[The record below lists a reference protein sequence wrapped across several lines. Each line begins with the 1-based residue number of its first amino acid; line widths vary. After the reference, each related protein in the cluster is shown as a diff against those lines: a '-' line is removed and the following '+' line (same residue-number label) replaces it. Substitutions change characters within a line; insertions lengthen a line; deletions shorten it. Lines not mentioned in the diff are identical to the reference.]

1 MSSRQRVESM
11 YRRRSFVRYIYIY
24 TSTRIYHHHH
34 LTPPPES
41 PTPSSSSSTN
51 EWRARASRRRRRH
64 RTRPITRT
72 TDPLPSGC
80 IDPKP
85 IFNQR
90 HRPCITPMHHAHATR
105 TPIAIDEYSD
115 IRKLHTSIHIPHV
128 KYDDVNEEGDLCWR
142 YLSSSYMNSKKSHSS
157 HFAKRN

>member
-72 TDPLPSGC
+72 TDPLPSGFFYRSKTH
-80 IDPKP
+80 I
-85 IFNQR
+85 QS
-90 HRPCITPMHHAHATR
+90 TTSPMHHAHRHIRVLGHSETPYIDPYHTR
-105 TPIAIDEYSD
+105 QILRRQRRRSVCVGGIFLARTG
-115 IRKLHTSIHIPHV
+115 T
-128 KYDDVNEEGDLCWR
+128 
-142 YLSSSYMNSKKSHSS
+142 
-157 HFAKRN
+157 

>member
-1 MSSRQRVESM
+1 MNQCPAASASNRCTDVV
-11 YRRRSFVRYIYIY
+11 RSFVIYIYIQVLVY
-24 TSTRIYHHHH
+24 ITTTTSRHRQ
-34 LTPPPES
+34 S
-41 PTPSSSSSTN
+41 PQH
-51 EWRARASRRRRRH
+51 RRRRRQPMNGAH
-64 RTRPITRT
+64 AHHAAAAATARDRSRERPILCLRAFF
-72 TDPLPSGC
+72 

-128 KYDDVNEEGDLCWR
+128 KYDDVNQRRRKNLCWR
-142 YLSSSYMNSKKSHSS
+142 YLSI
-157 HFAKRN
+157 ARTCT